1 LSRVL
6 NATRLLLKVQ
16 GRSGYLHVY
25 AAVSVATVVAVRAL
39 LPDEWWPIVVPAVL
53 LGEYGT
59 MGVFMVG
66 ALHHLGRIEGSNSA
80 LVVTPLTHR
89 EHVAARVFAPA
100 LVATPAG
107 ILVHGGILGADH
119 RALALV
125 LPLFLTT
132 CLAGTTG
139 LILASRH
146 AEFTRFL
153 MGSVPVIC
161 VFSLPYLSF
170 FNVVPR
176 YTFVW
181 LPWDAALFSFAN
193 LARAAPEKLPFVL
206 LLLELLTFATAAFL
220 LAEHA
225 LRVRLV
231 EQADAA

>member
-1 LSRVL
+1 V
-6 NATRLLLKVQ
+6 A
-16 GRSGYLHVY
+16 
-25 AAVSVATVVAVRAL
+25 VATVVAVRTL
-39 LPDEWWPIVVPAVL
+39 LPDEWRPIAVPALL

-59 MGVFMVG
+59 MGVFLVG
-66 ALHHLGRIEGSNSA
+66 ALHHLGRIEGSDSA

-89 EHVAARVFAPA
+89 ERVAALVLAPA

-107 ILVHGGILGADH
+107 ILVHGGVLGFDH
-119 RALALV
+119 RTLALV

-132 CLAGTTG
+132 CLAGAIG

-153 MGSVPVIC
+153 MGSIPVVC

-170 FNVVPR
+170 FDVGPR

-206 LLLELLTFATAAFL
+206 FLLELIAFTTAAFL

-225 LRVRLV
+225 LRAHLV
-231 EQADAA
+231 DQAGAA

>member
-1 LSRVL
+1 VW
-6 NATRLLLKVQ
+6 NATRLLLAVQ

-25 AAVSVATVVAVRAL
+25 AAVAVATVVAVRVL
-39 LPDEWWPIVVPAVL
+39 LPDEWRPIVVPAVL

-66 ALHHLGRIEGSNSA
+66 ALHHLGRIEGSSSA
-80 LVVTPLTHR
+80 LLVTPLTHR
-89 EHVAARVFAPA
+89 EHVAALVLAPA

-107 ILVHGGILGADH
+107 ILVHGGILGADQ
-119 RALALV
+119 RTLALV

-132 CLAGTTG
+132 CLAGSTG

-153 MGSVPVIC
+153 MGSVPLIC

-170 FNVVPR
+170 FGVVPR
-176 YTFVW
+176 YTFAW

-193 LARAAPEKLPFVL
+193 LSRAAPEKLPFVL
-206 LLLELLTFATAAFL
+206 LLLELIAFTAAAFL
-220 LAEHA
+220 LAERA
-225 LRVRLV
+225 LRAHLV
-231 EQADAA
+231 DEAGAA